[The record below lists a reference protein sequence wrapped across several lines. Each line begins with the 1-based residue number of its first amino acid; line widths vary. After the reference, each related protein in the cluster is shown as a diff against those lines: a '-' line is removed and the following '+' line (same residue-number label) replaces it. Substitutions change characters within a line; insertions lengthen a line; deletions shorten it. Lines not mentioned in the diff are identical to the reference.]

1 MRRLFVG
8 GGIVAGIVLVAF
20 GIASIVMGTNGRST
34 VNDQLATEQIVG
46 TPDMTPTAIAAEA
59 KKAGL
64 TGVDLPTCSVANKT
78 VDTGSEAQCFASYMR
93 IHALEAT
100 GGQTYA
106 QMGRFLTD
114 SGKPT
119 SDEAKAAVDP
129 KSGQPVEN
137 PARQTWVTETALGTA
152 LNVSY
157 FAGRVSEFAIVMGV
171 ALLLTGIGMLVL
183 TLGALRRREPAG
195 QTASAATTGRVAHA
209 GTA

>member
-1 MRRLFVG
+1 MFVG
-8 GGIVAGIVLVAF
+8 GGIIAGIVLVAF

-34 VNDQLATEQIVG
+34 VNDQLSQEQIVG

-64 TGVDLPTCSVANKT
+64 KNVSLPTCSVANKT
-78 VDTGSEAQCFASYMR
+78 VDSGSSAKCFADYMR

-100 GGQTYA
+100 GGQTYS
-106 QMGRFLTD
+106 QMDRYLAPGGGT
-114 SGKPT
+114 T
-119 SDEAKAAVDP
+119 SDEAKAKVD

-183 TLGALRRREPAG
+183 TLGALRRREPAA
-195 QTASAATTGRVAHA
+195 QAKAATTGRVAHA